1 MSDWTFS
8 DLEEWDNRISKLA
21 KTYNLDWFPINY
33 EVCDYY
39 EMIGHMSYHGLPSH
53 YDHWSYGKSFERTH
67 QMYNLG
73 MEGLPYELIINSN
86 PSIAYLMKENA
97 LYLQALIMAHCIGH
111 SDFFK
116 NNKEFKNTKPV
127 SVVAKFRNA
136 KKRIQ
141 GYIEDTNIGIK
152 KVENLLDAVHA
163 IRFQTEWYDID
174 RPSHTEL
181 RKKYEILKRDDKS
194 EKYSD
199 FNIEKFPLEPDFD
212 ILKFFI
218 DNCRHMAEWEKD
230 IIEIVRSESRYF
242 IPQIKT
248 KIMNEGWASFWHYKL
263 MNEVGLPGSMHIPFI
278 KSHNQ
283 VIRPHIGGINPY
295 HLGFWLFK
303 KIEKE
308 SGLDE
313 CFFVREN
320 FNDESF
326 LRTFLDYDSM
336 LELNLFTYSK
346 KKEAYTIDEISSTD
360 GWKEVK
366 EDLIKSVG
374 MNGMPRMFV
383 SELEKTGELL
393 IEHEHDGRDL
403 ELNHAEAVVNHMT
416 NIWGDMVKLKT
427 IIEEELWEI

>member
-1 MSDWTFS
+1 
-8 DLEEWDNRISKLA
+8 
-21 KTYNLDWFPINY
+21 
-33 EVCDYY
+33 
-39 EMIGHMSYHGLPSH
+39 
-53 YDHWSYGKSFERTH
+53 
-67 QMYNLG
+67 
-73 MEGLPYELIINSN
+73 
-86 PSIAYLMKENA
+86 
-97 LYLQALIMAHCIGH
+97 
-111 SDFFK
+111 
-116 NNKEFKNTKPV
+116 
-127 SVVAKFRNA
+127 
-136 KKRIQ
+136 
-141 GYIEDTNIGIK
+141 
-152 KVENLLDAVHA
+152 
-163 IRFQTEWYDID
+163 
-174 RPSHTEL
+174 
-181 RKKYEILKRDDKS
+181 
-194 EKYSD
+194 
-199 FNIEKFPLEPDFD
+199 
-212 ILKFFI
+212 
-218 DNCRHMAEWEKD
+218 
-230 IIEIVRSESRYF
+230 
-242 IPQIKT
+242 
-248 KIMNEGWASFWHYKL
+248 MNEGWASFWHYKL